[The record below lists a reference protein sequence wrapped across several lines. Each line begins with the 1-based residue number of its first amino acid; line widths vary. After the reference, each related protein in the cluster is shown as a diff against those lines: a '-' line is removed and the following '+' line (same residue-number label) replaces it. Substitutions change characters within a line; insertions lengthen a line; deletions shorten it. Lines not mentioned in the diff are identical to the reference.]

1 MPALPPD
8 PPEPAHEPDE
18 RTPERFG
25 PLLLWRLVKE
35 DGRSLINFSWAG
47 HDGGAES

>member
-8 PPEPAHEPDE
+8 PPEPQHQTDE
-18 RTPERFG
+18 APERFG
-25 PLLLWRLVKE
+25 PLVLWRLVKD

-47 HDGGAES
+47 RDDGVES